1 MKPYRYIGEELD
13 VFAHARNWKTYLRS
27 AIGGHLTGDVLE
39 VGAGIGGTTRVF
51 CDGRQRSWTC
61 LEPDPQLAARLERN
75 LADRPMTLAPRVTVG
90 TLVDLPP
97 GPAYDT
103 ILYID
108 VLEHIEHDRDELT
121 RAAALLKPNG
131 AVVVLSPAHQE
142 LYTAF
147 DANIGHFRRYDRPMF
162 RALTPHGTTL
172 ETLRYL
178 DSAGML
184 LSAANRLFLRSGHPS
199 IAQVQLWDRFFV
211 TVSRRLDPLF
221 GYRVGKSLL
230 GVWRARVSDTADTSA
245 PGR

>member
-1 MKPYRYIGEELD
+1 MTPYRYIGEELD
-13 VFAHARNWKTYLRS
+13 VFAHAHNWKTYLRS

-39 VGAGIGGTTRVF
+39 VGAGIGATTRVF

-61 LEPDPQLAARLERN
+61 LEPDPHLAARLERS
-75 LADRPMTLAPRVTVG
+75 LAEQPMAVVPRVTVG
-90 TLVDLPP
+90 ALTDLPRERSF
-97 GPAYDT
+97 DT

-108 VLEHIEHDRDELT
+108 VLEHIEDDRVELE

-147 DANIGHFRRYDRPMF
+147 DANIGHFRRYNRPMF
-162 RALTPHGTTL
+162 RALTPRGTIL

-178 DSAGML
+178 DSTGLL
-184 LSAANRLFLRSGHPS
+184 LSTANRLFLRSGNPT
-199 IAQVQLWDRFFV
+199 IAQVRLWDRFFV
-211 TVSRRLDPLF
+211 AASRLIDPLF

-230 GVWRARVSDTADTSA
+230 GIWRAQLVSDVSDTFK
-245 PGR
+245 R